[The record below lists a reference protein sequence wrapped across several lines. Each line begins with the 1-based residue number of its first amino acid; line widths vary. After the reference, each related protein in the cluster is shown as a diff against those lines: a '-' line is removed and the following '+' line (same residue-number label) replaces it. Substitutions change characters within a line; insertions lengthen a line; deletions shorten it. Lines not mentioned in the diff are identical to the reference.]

1 LLVASLTYLAG
12 FAALIHATARLC
24 LARKRSSSSAL
35 YVSLAIATMG
45 YAVYRA
51 GDGLQTEARWAF
63 AFIPVVTVSL
73 ALLSWIPTML
83 DLRRLGAGGRVSLR
97 LPDPQQPG
105 AGPGRNG
112 LFLIVFVLVVVPWEF
127 LSPSKLRAAA
137 ALGMEAES
145 ALAAA
150 ATLCLGGALA
160 MSFWMQG
167 ARLRPSALLEQGLWL
182 DGGPSGRWSN
192 WEQMQLV
199 PWDAVISY
207 AWRAEEAATVE
218 VKVSSWTG
226 STSLHLLRVP
236 VEQKELV
243 DETLQRHAPGRRVAV
258 PA

>member
-1 LLVASLTYLAG
+1 
-12 FAALIHATARLC
+12 
-24 LARKRSSSSAL
+24 
-35 YVSLAIATMG
+35 MG

-51 GDGLQTEARWAF
+51 GDGLESEARWAG
-63 AFIPVVTVSL
+63 AFIPFMTVSL
-73 ALLSWIPTML
+73 ALLGWIPTVL
-83 DLRRLGAGGRVSLR
+83 DLRRLGAGGHVLLR
-97 LPDPQQPG
+97 LPDPQRPG
-105 AGPGRNG
+105 AGPARNG
-112 LFLIVFVLVVVPWEF
+112 LFLIVFFLVLVPLEF
-127 LSPSKLRAAA
+127 LSPSKLRTAAA
-137 ALGMEAES
+137 VGMEAES

-167 ARLRPSALLEQGLWL
+167 ARLRRPALLERGLWL
-182 DGGPSGRWSN
+182 DGGSSGRWSN

-226 STSLHLLRVP
+226 STSLHFLRVP

-243 DETLQRHAPGRRVAV
+243 EQTLQRFAPGRRVDV